1 MLKCVIFIHKEV
13 LMSQTEHKNIKKLV
27 NISAVVLAL
36 ILLLLYM
43 QGSFVSK
50 APPGLSPQATDSNTP
65 KTQTALV
72 EKKQVDDILTWPGTV
87 RSRTVANIAPRMTAR
102 ILEVKVNAGDKVKKG
117 DVIARLDE
125 REIRAQ
131 EQAALAALA
140 GANARANRAKAD
152 EQRTRS
158 LYSKE
163 AATRENVDAVVAR
176 AKEAQAGA
184 SQATSAV
191 NEIRTHLAD
200 TLLFAPFD
208 GVVVKR
214 LKEPGD
220 MGLPGVPA
228 VTLQT
233 PQGLRLEA
241 DVPSTCAGRYSAGMD
256 VTVRIDTLG
265 LTTSAQIDEIS
276 PEVDPQTRT
285 QLIKIAL
292 PAIAGLQPGYFGWLE
307 QACDHHEALLIPAS
321 AVQHIGQLEVVK
333 VLSEGLQVMRHIRTA
348 KTFGDRIEVIS
359 GLHAGETVMIHP
371 QQAQ

>member
-1 MLKCVIFIHKEV
+1 
-13 LMSQTEHKNIKKLV
+13 MSQTEPKNINKIV
-27 NISAVVLAL
+27 TISVAVLAL
-36 ILLLLYM
+36 ILLMLYM

-50 APPGLSPQATDSNTP
+50 VPPGSSPLASASNTQ
-65 KTQTALV
+65 KSDTAVV
-72 EKKQVDDILTWPGTV
+72 EKKQVDDILAWPGTV
-87 RSRTVANIAPRMTAR
+87 RSRTVANIAPKMTAR
-102 ILEVKVNAGDKVKKG
+102 IIEIKVNAGDKVKKG

-125 REIRAQ
+125 RDVKAQ
-131 EQAALAALA
+131 ENAALAALA
-140 GANARANRAKAD
+140 GANAQASRAKAD

-163 AATRENVDAVVAR
+163 AATRENFDAVVAR
-176 AKEAQAGA
+176 AKEVQAGVNQAA
-184 SQATSAV
+184 SSVA
-191 NEIRTHLAD
+191 EIRSHLAD
-200 TLLFAPFD
+200 TVLLAPFD
-208 GVVVKR
+208 GIVVKR

-220 MGLPGVPA
+220 MGLPGVPV

-241 DVPSTCAGRYSAGMD
+241 DVPSTCAGRYSVGMD
-256 VTVRIDTLG
+256 VKVRIDSLG
-265 LTTSAQIDEIS
+265 LTTSAQIDEVS

-292 PAIAGLQPGYFGWLE
+292 PAMTGLQPGYFGWLE
-307 QACDHHEALLIPAS
+307 QACGQHEALLIPAS

-333 VLSEGLQVMRHIRTA
+333 VLSEGRQLMRHIRTG

-359 GLHAGETVMIHP
+359 GLHAGETVLIHP

>member
-1 MLKCVIFIHKEV
+1 
-13 LMSQTEHKNIKKLV
+13 MSQTEPKNINKIV
-27 NISAVVLAL
+27 AISVAVLAL

-50 APPGLSPQATDSNTP
+50 VSPGLSPLPDDSNAP
-65 KTQTALV
+65 KNTAVV
-72 EKKQVDDILTWPGTV
+72 EQKQVDDILSWPGTV

-102 ILEVKVNAGDKVKKG
+102 ILEIKVNAGDKVKKG

-131 EQAALAALA
+131 ENAALAALA
-140 GANARANRAKAD
+140 GANAQANRAKAD

-163 AATRENVDAVVAR
+163 AATREKFDAVVAQ
-176 AKEAQAGA
+176 AKEAQAGV
-184 SQATSAV
+184 SQASSAV

-200 TLLFAPFD
+200 TLLLAPFD

-214 LKEPGD
+214 LQQPGD
-220 MGLPGVPA
+220 MGLPGVPV
-228 VTLQT
+228 VTMQT
-233 PQGLRLEA
+233 PRGLRLET
-241 DVPSTCAGRYSAGMD
+241 DVPSTCAGRYSTGMD

-265 LTTSAQIDEIS
+265 LTTSGQIDEIS

-292 PAIAGLQPGYFGWLE
+292 PAMAGLQPGYFGWLE
-307 QACDHHEALLIPAS
+307 QACGQHEALLIPAS

-333 VLSEGLQVMRHIRTA
+333 VLSEGRQLMRHIRTA
-348 KTFGDRIEVIS
+348 KTFGDQIEVIS
-359 GLHAGETVMIHP
+359 GLHAGEIILTHP